1 MVMRTATEQQILD
14 ALHELAPHFWPE
26 VLDFMA
32 FLQYRESRERT
43 QLQPQKLT
51 ARDLLQSDLVGLWS
65 DRTDIEDS
73 VEFARQLRRQAEHQ
87 RGHLHDLG

>member
-1 MVMRTATEQQILD
+1 MVTRMATEQQILD
-14 ALHELAPHFWPE
+14 ALHELSPHLWPD

-32 FLQYRESRERT
+32 FLQYRESREQT

-51 ARDLLQSDLVGLWS
+51 AGDLLQSELVGLWS

-73 VEFARQLRRQAEHQ
+73 VEFARQLRQQAERQ
-87 RGHLHDLG
+87 REHPHDLG